1 MCSRLSPLAS
11 LLSVPGLIYSENG
24 IQLHRQVQNGLHFP
38 IFRILVWLQ
47 VCARHE
53 GCWEGLLEE
62 GGGAE

>member
-1 MCSRLSPLAS
+1 MEGR
-11 LLSVPGLIYSENG
+11 VE
-24 IQLHRQVQNGLHFP
+24 RQGFVSDFP